1 MQHLSFFMN
10 LGSLIKDYGWSI
22 VGLGMPGIFGLL
34 GIIFLILK
42 EKACVLISGYNFK
55 TKEERSGYDEVRLSK
70 DERNFFF
77 RCAIIYLIGSV
88 ISIFIGAVSFWITFV
103 AWLIYFLKNINLDGE
118 KAFGKYKK

>member
-1 MQHLSFFMN
+1 M
-10 LGSLIKDYGWSI
+10 KEYGWSI
-22 VGLGMPGIFGLL
+22 IALVMSGIFGLL
-34 GIIFLILK
+34 GMIFLILK

-55 TKEERSGYDEVRLSK
+55 TKEERAGYDEVRLSK

-88 ISIFIGAVSFWITFV
+88 ISIFIGAVSFWITFAV
-103 AWLIYFLKNINLDGE
+103 WIIYVFKNVHLDEE